1 MRIKV
6 THTVQLPDPIRIAR
20 CHKSPELGPKVL
32 FFSGG
37 SALKDV
43 SRTLI
48 EYTHNSI
55 HIISPFDSGGS
66 SAKLRQAFCMPAIGD
81 VRNRLMSLADR
92 SLTGNPQIFKLFAHR
107 FPKTEVQ
114 ENLRLELETMV
125 SGKHPLVAVIPDPMR
140 KIIRNH
146 LHLFMKS
153 MPMDFDLQNASIG
166 NLILAAGYLNNQ
178 RHIDPVIFIFSK
190 LVQVRGTVRP
200 VVAKSRHLAVEL
212 SNGEIIVG
220 QHRFTG
226 KEAPPVASK
235 IKRMLLSS
243 DPDELKPKEAFIR
256 NKVENLISDAELI
269 CYPMGSFYSSLI
281 ANFMPR
287 GVGRSVSLNPCPKV
301 FIPNPTY
308 DPELIDTSLMEQVET
323 VINKLRSDDPQNIK
337 PMDVLSFVLLDMKN
351 GTYPGVLD
359 MEKLKEW
366 GIGVID
372 VPLINPETGPYM
384 DAQRLV
390 PILLSLT

>member
-1 MRIKV
+1 MKIQV
-6 THTVQLPDPIRIAR
+6 THTVELPDPIRIAR

-37 SALKDV
+37 TALKDV
-43 SRTLI
+43 SRILI

-66 SAKLRQAFCMPAIGD
+66 SAKLRQAFRMPAIGD

-92 SLTGNPQIFKLFAHR
+92 SLTVNPQICQLFADR
-107 FPKTEVQ
+107 FQKNDKQ

-178 RHIDPVIFIFSK
+178 RHIDPEIIIFSK

-212 SNGEIIVG
+212 FNGEIIVG

-226 KEAPPVASK
+226 KETPPVTSK

-287 GVGRSVSLNPCPKV
+287 GVGRSISLNPCPKV
-301 FIPNPTY
+301 FIPNPTD

-323 VINKLRSDDPQNIK
+323 VINKLRSDDPQSIK
-337 PMDVLSFVLLDMKN
+337 PMDVLSFVLVDMKN

-359 MEKLKEW
+359 VEKLKEW

-372 VPLINPETGPYM
+372 VPLISPEAGPYM